1 MSKELLQK
9 VIDKGVEGYLNE
21 FFLDVSKYYTEME
34 DDLSEYDGNGF
45 SDFQAIGE
53 INFSP
58 GEKLVVITANI
69 VGDLTE
75 RSGKKAQYEKAK
87 KILKQYMR
95 YDAGIFVFSDPAGNF
110 RLSLVYGTPDATHMA
125 CLRPITGGNSI

>member
-21 FFLDVSKYYTEME
+21 FFLDVSKYYSEMD
-34 DDLSEYDGNGF
+34 DDLSEHDGNGF
-45 SDFQAIGE
+45 SDFQAVGE

-58 GEKLVVITANI
+58 AEKLVVVTAD
-69 VGDLTE
+69 VTGDLTE

-87 KILKQYMR
+87 KILKSYMG
-95 YDAGIFVFSDPAGNF
+95 YNAGIFVFSEPGQ
-110 RLSLVYGTPDATHMA
+110 
-125 CLRPITGGNSI
+125 

>member
-21 FFLDVSKYYTEME
+21 FFQGVSNYYTELE
-34 DDLSEYDGNGF
+34 DDLSEYDGDGF

-58 GEKLVVITANI
+58 SEKLVVVTAN
-69 VGDLTE
+69 VAGDLTE
-75 RSGKKAQYEKAK
+75 RSGKKAQYEKAN
-87 KILKQYMR
+87 
-95 YDAGIFVFSDPAGNF
+95 SHDPAMPG
-110 RLSLVYGTPDATHMA
+110 RHHG
-125 CLRPITGGNSI
+125 

>member
-21 FFLDVSKYYTEME
+21 FFLDVSKYYTELE
-34 DDLSEYDGNGF
+34 DDLSEYNGNGF

-58 GEKLVVITANI
+58 SEKLVVVTAN
-69 VGDLTE
+69 VARDLTE
-75 RSGKKAQYEKAK
+75 HS
-87 KILKQYMR
+87 
-95 YDAGIFVFSDPAGNF
+95 
-110 RLSLVYGTPDATHMA
+110 
-125 CLRPITGGNSI
+125 GNSFHGNCRVNW